1 MDYGAPVPAAASP
14 RARAGPADRVPPELL
29 VLASVTSVQVGAGLA
44 ATLFAELGAAGTSL
58 LRLGFAALVVALI
71 WRPRPR
77 DFRAPRALRAAVAYG
92 LALGAMNLLFYEA
105 LDRIPLGIAVTL
117 EFVGPLGVAVAG
129 SRRRLDVLWA
139 LLAAAGMV
147 LFGLGA
153 GGDAGLDPLGVV
165 LALAAGG
172 CWAAYIVLAQRLSDA
187 VPGGA
192 GLSLGMIVAAFVP
205 IVPGVAVGG
214 GALLEPA
221 LVAQGAAVALLS
233 SVIPYTLEFAALRR
247 MARRVFGVL
256 MSLEPAMAALVGL
269 VVLGQRLSAR
279 ELLAV
284 GLVVVASA
292 GASAGARAGGTV
304 GGPE

>member
-1 MDYGAPVPAAASP
+1 MPAAVSP
-14 RARAGPADRVPPELL
+14 RAPGGPADRIPPELL
-29 VLASVTSVQVGAGLA
+29 VLASVTSVQFGAGLA
-44 ATLFAELGAAGTSL
+44 ATLFPELGAAGTSL

-77 DFRAPRALRAAVAYG
+77 DFRAPGALRAAVLYG

-129 SRRRLDVLWA
+129 SRRRVDVVWV
-139 LLAAAGMV
+139 LLAAAGIL

-153 GGDAGLDPLGVV
+153 GGEAGLDPLGVV

-172 CWAAYIVLAQRLSDA
+172 CWAAYIVLAQRLGDA

-192 GLSLGMIVAAFVP
+192 GLSLGLIVAALVP
-205 IVPGVAVGG
+205 IAPGVAVGG

-221 LVAQGAAVALLS
+221 LIAQGAAVALLS
-233 SVIPYTLEFAALRR
+233 SVIPYSLEFAALRR

-269 VVLGQRLSAR
+269 VVLGQRLSPR

-292 GASAGARAGGTV
+292 GASASGRSAGTV